1 MSCLFIFIFVFSSMY
16 RRYHYKDFLRM
27 DLNASSLVS
36 EVTANCPTKMA
47 CSQPLFRLLSVFV
60 LSNINKIYTQ
70 QKNVK
75 TDPSSM
81 RHWDSNSRPC
91 GPLTKTSIGCP
102 TNLLQFHFQL
112 QIVFNR
118 FDKHVRWTGQGIGA
132 FNFNLASSS
141 CKQKSVKERP
151 YNFFL

>member
-70 QKNVK
+70 QINVK

-81 RHWDSNSRPC
+81 RHQASINGSPPIRMAFKSKGLWSGNKNCAWIKILILKIGLRVVLTASRR
-91 GPLTKTSIGCP
+91 LRALRTQLWTKCLG
-102 TNLLQFHFQL
+102 
-112 QIVFNR
+112 
-118 FDKHVRWTGQGIGA
+118 
-132 FNFNLASSS
+132 
-141 CKQKSVKERP
+141 
-151 YNFFL
+151 